1 MGTEYRV
8 LNIENR
14 TLNTDY
20 APTLPTLTTDNET
33 RHVAQSFCRQAF
45 RSWIGDLHQSRKNA
59 RRCISRRTMTRNP
72 GGRNEEVGQIVPK
85 WDKTVFRRGKPQ
97 PVKRGFVPHGA
108 ENIANTKENSAKPAK
123 KKKNHEGHESH
134 ESAADSGMGLGST
147 AHAPHA
153 SERISRKDAEAQ
165 SKKNERD
172 TDGQTHVL
180 LCACVL
186 A

>member
-1 MGTEYRV
+1 M
-8 LNIENR
+8 
-14 TLNTDY
+14 
-20 APTLPTLTTDNET
+20 ACC
-33 RHVAQSFCRQAF
+33 VAVGLSSAAQTQSPADSSDDQAKALEALRQAE
-45 RSWIGDLHQSRKNA
+45 HTA
-59 RRCISRRTMTRNP
+59 P
-72 GGRNEEVGQIVPK
+72 
-85 WDKTVFRRGKPQ
+85 
-97 PVKRGFVPHGA
+97 A
-108 ENIANTKENSAKPAK
+108 ETPAKPAK